1 MTIPLNDTTVGL
13 LFIAALAVIVLA
25 FVVETTF
32 SIAFD
37 HWTQRR
43 KPRPERPRFP
53 WTDRTGT

>member
-1 MTIPLNDTTVGL
+1 MTAEL
-13 LFIAALAVIVLA
+13 LFIAALVVIVLA

-53 WTDRTGT
+53 WSDRTGT